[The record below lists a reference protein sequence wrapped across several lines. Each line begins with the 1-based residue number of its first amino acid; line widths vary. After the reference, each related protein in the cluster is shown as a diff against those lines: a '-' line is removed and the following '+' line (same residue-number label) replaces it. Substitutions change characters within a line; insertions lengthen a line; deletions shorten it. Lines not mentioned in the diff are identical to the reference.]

1 MSKDKDGS
9 YQKALDC
16 LDVAASLRSILREEE
31 SPLYQYAQNAQIVVI
46 EAVVHA
52 ILSVADTIKD
62 KEKEIFC
69 PSCFRKVK

>member
-16 LDVAASLRSILREEE
+16 LDVAVSLRAMLREKGG
-31 SPLYQYAQNAQIVVI
+31 PLHQYAQILVM
-46 EAVVHA
+46 EAVAYAV
-52 ILSVADTIKD
+52 LSVADIIRENQ
-62 KEKEIFC
+62 EKEIYC